1 MQLVLGSLVL
11 TLLVT
16 ITALA
21 VTGRL
26 VLRSCCTIA
35 DPSRDLR
42 MRAAFDDE
50 PHQIVGGLPE
60 PRLRTSD
67 VAGRPV
73 GGATPT
79 KIRKDVD

>member
-1 MQLVLGSLVL
+1 MQYVLGSLVL
-11 TLLVT
+11 TFLVT
-16 ITALA
+16 LTALA

-50 PHQIVGGLPE
+50 PHHTGDGLPE
-60 PRLRTSD
+60 PRLGTSD

-73 GGATPT
+73 GGSTPT
-79 KIRKDVD
+79 RTGKDLD